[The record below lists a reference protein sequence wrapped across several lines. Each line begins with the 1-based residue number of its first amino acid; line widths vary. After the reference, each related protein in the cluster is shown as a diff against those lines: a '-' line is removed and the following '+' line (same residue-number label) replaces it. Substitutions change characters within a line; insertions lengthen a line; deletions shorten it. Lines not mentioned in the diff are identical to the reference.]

1 MFLCVYY
8 ILLQI
13 NCIITL
19 IIHYVA
25 HIICYVLLYIHIIIL
40 YYILK
45 HIVSGLLCAAE
56 IHTVSNQSPKTL
68 RWSVRQTQLLS
79 KTMLNIASF
88 IPSYSDTNIILEYN
102 FSLAK
107 KDSRHL
113 LSSLFIDY
121 FHSQRS
127 IWLVA
132 ISLGGKTGERTVWSK
147 CVILLAEI
155 QGKCLDF
162 SHA

>member
-1 MFLCVYY
+1 MILIHQCQKHKYQILKIATLFSNALKFVCQISHSCKNIICFKSIVKQTEFECGYVLCVYY

-45 HIVSGLLCAAE
+45 THCQWITVE
-56 IHTVSNQSPKTL
+56 IHTVFNQSPKTL

-79 KTMLNIASF
+79 KTV
-88 IPSYSDTNIILEYN
+88 
-102 FSLAK
+102 
-107 KDSRHL
+107 R
-113 LSSLFIDY
+113 
-121 FHSQRS
+121 
-127 IWLVA
+127 
-132 ISLGGKTGERTVWSK
+132 
-147 CVILLAEI
+147 ILLVLFHPTQI
-155 QGKCLDF
+155 QI
-162 SHA
+162 